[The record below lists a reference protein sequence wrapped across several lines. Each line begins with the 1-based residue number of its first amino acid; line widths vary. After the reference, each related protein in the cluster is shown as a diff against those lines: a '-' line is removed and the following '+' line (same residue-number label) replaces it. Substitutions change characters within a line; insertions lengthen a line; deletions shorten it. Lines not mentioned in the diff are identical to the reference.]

1 MRSTGFPR
9 LALLGAAFSLSV
21 VVGCQ
26 APSSSEHTATETVE
40 AQGNDQVERTAN
52 VLLITLDTTRADR
65 LGCYG
70 NDDIKTPNIDGL
82 ANEGVLFEQ
91 AFSVQP
97 VTLPSHTSMLT
108 GQYPFTHGVRDNS
121 VYKVKAET
129 VTLAER
135 LKQRG
140 YLTVAFVSAYILD
153 HQYGLDQGFDYYN
166 DRFITPKQRGNLP
179 VDRRASEVS
188 VLATDWLELKKDD
201 LAGQPFFMW
210 LHYYDPHADYDP
222 PEPYR
227 SAYPNP
233 YDGEIAYT
241 DDWLGF
247 LFNDL
252 QRRGLWDDTLVVLMA
267 DHGDSLG
274 DHGEQTHGIFIY
286 SATTHVPLL
295 MRYPPRVPGGRRISD
310 RVSGV
315 DLVPTILELLGM
327 PADDG
332 MDGVSL
338 VELISQQTPL
348 EPRPVYS
355 EVFIPRS
362 FGWSELRGI
371 REGDLFFIE
380 APIPELYEAE
390 AEWTISPNLSDRD
403 PGQTAALRETLARL
417 TASGLDPGESDRI
430 EVDDATAARLQALGY
445 FISAGAEE
453 QGESEP
459 ADLPDPKTR
468 IAVFN
473 KYQQATSLLGRGGH
487 KRAIPILRE
496 VLAADP
502 GNPRFKMDLATAL
515 LQNGDISESQQLLME
530 LTKNH
535 PKDARFRFL
544 LGKAYL
550 AGGQTDEALAAF
562 KEVLELEPDHFQAQ
576 FRLSMLH
583 IQQQQWSE
591 AKSVLT
597 RLRKTN
603 PRNVTILNNL
613 AFVLIKGEGR
623 VSEGI
628 AMISEAL
635 SLEPQNV
642 SLMVSLGSAHLEA
655 GDLQR
660 AQNLLE
666 RALELAPENAQAL
679 EQLSRLFRRM
689 GDSAGLERLN
699 RRRQLIANNE

>member
-1 MRSTGFPR
+1 MRSTGFS
-9 LALLGAAFSLSV
+9 LISLLCAAFSLSA

-26 APSSSEHTATETVE
+26 APSSSDDTAVE
-40 AQGNDQVERTAN
+40 SVAAKRGDQPGRPAN
-52 VLLITLDTTRADR
+52 MLLITLDTTRADR

-70 NDDIKTPNIDGL
+70 NDDIRTPNIDGL
-82 ANEGVLFEQ
+82 AREGVLFEQ
-91 AFSVQP
+91 AYSVQP

-121 VYKVKAET
+121 VYKVKADT

-135 LKQRG
+135 LKHRG

-153 HQYGLDQGFDYYN
+153 HRYGLDQGFDYYN
-166 DRFITPKQRGNLP
+166 DRFIAPKQRGRLP

-188 VLATDWLELKKDD
+188 LLATDWLELKKDD
-201 LAGQPFFMW
+201 VAGQPFFMW

-247 LFNDL
+247 LFDNL
-252 QRRGLWDDTLVVLMA
+252 RRRDLWDNTLVVLMA

-295 MRYPPRVPGGRRISD
+295 MRYPARVPKGRRISD

-327 PADDG
+327 PSGDE

-338 VELISQQTPL
+338 VELITQQTPL
-348 EPRPVYS
+348 KKRPVYS

-371 REGDLFFIE
+371 REGPLFYIE

-390 AEWTISPNLSDRD
+390 AEWTIQPNLCERD
-403 PGQTAALRETLARL
+403 PGSAAILKEALASL
-417 TASGLDPGESDRI
+417 TSTELDPRESGRI
-430 EVDDATAARLQALGY
+430 ELDDTAAARLQALGY
-445 FISAGAEE
+445 FISAGAEA
-453 QGESEP
+453 QGEIEP
-459 ADLPDPKTR
+459 VTLPDPKTR
-468 IAVFN
+468 VAIFN
-473 KYQQATSLLGRGGH
+473 RYQQATSLLGRGGH
-487 KRAIPILRE
+487 KRAIPVLRE
-496 VLAADP
+496 VVSADP
-502 GNPRFKMDLATAL
+502 GNPRFEMDLASAL
-515 LQNGDISESQQLLME
+515 LQNGDYPESERLL
-530 LTKNH
+530 LRLIQDH
-535 PKDARFRFL
+535 PEDARYRFL

-550 AGGQTDEALAAF
+550 ATDQKDKALSAF
-562 KEVLELEPDHFQAQ
+562 EKVLELEPEHFQAQ

-583 IQQQQWSE
+583 IHQQQWSE
-591 AKSVLT
+591 AKSALEG
-597 RLRKTN
+597 LRERQ
-603 PRNVTILNNL
+603 PRNVAVLNNL
-613 AFVLIKGEGR
+613 AYVLIKGEGR

-628 AMISEAL
+628 TMISEAL
-635 SLEPQNV
+635 SWEPQNI
-642 SLMVSLGSAHLEA
+642 SLLVSLGSAHLSA
-655 GDLQR
+655 GDPQR
-660 AQNLLE
+660 ARKLLE
-666 RALELAPENAQAL
+666 RAVKIAPENAQAL
-679 EQLSRLFRRM
+679 AQLAQLYQHL
-689 GDSAGLERLN
+689 GDAAGLEKLN
-699 RRRQLIANNE
+699 RRRQLMAHRE